1 MRNNIQQDVKV
12 ESGLVH
18 QSKFNRSGLVSTSTN
33 IGLVTPTKC
42 FYMQP
47 HSKEVIQSSELVRLA
62 AMVSPTYGDQKLKNW
77 YIFVPV
83 EEVDLNW
90 PMRMTLQGS
99 YRGSIDEIIESTKA
113 PNYPRGGLC
122 AMALR
127 GSVATLYVNKSG
139 VFANTNCKQWKT
151 ASWEEPE
158 LPDETTEWNK
168 ILSEFDYQF
177 AVADAVSGRRSL
189 KYVRLLNRN
198 ISEDVDATIQLANKY
213 VSGWGVP
220 KPSILNPL
228 QNGSI
233 DYDDS
238 PVSLESADLKIYFP
252 LSWEEEDPET
262 HETIE
267 IKYEC
272 CLAFRL
278 STHGVQVHKTL
289 VGLGYGFDLMDE
301 KPVEVNRLLAYYLA
315 YWRVFGLERWQNW
328 ETTYVN
334 KLIQL
339 FATDA
344 TGSVETSQIQH
355 LFDDIGCLW
364 VTENLDYISAH
375 TSTPTN
381 AGIGNS
387 LFNGLNPVVDV
398 SSQSGVAQPLEHMY
412 NMSRDFSY
420 SSSSDSPESFLLRG
434 DGHSFIKQTFHGFLD
449 SEIMRSAYKLA
460 NTSSL
465 LGRSTRKLLTM
476 FGLGDYLKATRDNF
490 VGYTETS
497 IDVQTIT
504 SLSDT
509 YKDGSG
515 KQLGQYV
522 GKGIGSKKHGVIKF
536 KSDSAGYLF
545 CLQAMTCD
553 SGYCQGID
561 ETISVIEEYQQYH
574 NHTDGLGY
582 ELAPF
587 SIICG
592 QMDIA
597 VNSRMPNDS
606 DFTGYD
612 GVDTPAKKPFGYRPR
627 NAGFKVA
634 RNVIMGGFALNS
646 MRKNF
651 ITYNMEKLFYPEQ
664 RYCERL
670 EDGQFLPMSGN
681 DNTIAYD
688 EIRTMPLDKM
698 PTAGDAWRF
707 LGRYPWMGNLLRIFA
722 QSGNDVKSWFRTV
735 FTTEQDGTDWQ
746 YTYRLDDNY
755 MVFQEFT
762 HKDYAPMQPIANTYG
777 TIDPEDRENNF
788 TDRV

>member
-12 ESGLVH
+12 ESGLIH

-42 FYMQP
+42 FFMQP

-90 PMRMTLQGS
+90 PLRMTMQGS
-99 YRGSIDEIIESTKA
+99 YRGDENEAVESSHA
-113 PNYPRGGLC
+113 PNYPRGGLS

-127 GSVATLYVNKSG
+127 GAVATLYVNKSG
-139 VFANTNCKQWKT
+139 AFANTNCKQWKT

-158 LPDETTEWNK
+158 LPGETTEWNK

-189 KYVRLLNRN
+189 KYVELLDRN
-198 ISEDVDATIQLANKY
+198 IAGSTATIPLANKF

-220 KPSILNPL
+220 KPSNLNPL
-228 QNGSI
+228 QNGSF
-233 DYDDS
+233 DYDNT
-238 PVSLESADLKIYFP
+238 PVSMESADIKIYFP
-252 LSWEEEDPET
+252 LSWEEENSET
-262 HETIE
+262 HENVTV
-267 IKYEC
+267 KYEC

-278 STHGVQVHKTL
+278 STFGVQVHKTL

-301 KPVEVNRLLAYYLA
+301 SPVEVNRLLAYYLA

-328 ETTYVN
+328 ETTYCN
-334 KLIQL
+334 KLIQK
-339 FATDA
+339 FSTRSD
-344 TGSVETSQIQH
+344 GSVSDEEIH
-355 LFDDIGCLW
+355 HFFMDIGCLW

-375 TSTPTN
+375 TSTPVN

-387 LFNGLNPVVDV
+387 LFNGVNPIVDV
-398 SSQSGVAQPLEHMY
+398 SSQTSSSSPLDHMY
-412 NMSRDFSY
+412 NPVRDYSY
-420 SSSSDSPESFLLRG
+420 TDSSVPAAFMYAG

-490 VGYTETS
+490 VGYTETK

-509 YKDGSG
+509 YKDGTG

-522 GKGIGSKKHGVIKF
+522 GKGIGSKKHSTIKF

-553 SGYCQGID
+553 SGYCQGVD
-561 ETISVIEEYQQYH
+561 ETISVIQEYQQYH
-574 NHTDGLGY
+574 NQTDGLGY

-597 VNSRMPNDS
+597 VNSNMPDDT
-606 DFTGYD
+606 DFNGYD
-612 GVDTPAKKPFGYRPR
+612 GVALGFGLPIKKQGTQVNLFLEYGKHGTKEQNLIREDY
-627 NAGFKVA
+627 FKVGISVSA
-634 RNVIMGGFALNS
+634 KDVWFFK
-646 MRKNF
+646 RK
-651 ITYNMEKLFYPEQ
+651 YQ
-664 RYCERL
+664 
-670 EDGQFLPMSGN
+670 
-681 DNTIAYD
+681 
-688 EIRTMPLDKM
+688 
-698 PTAGDAWRF
+698 
-707 LGRYPWMGNLLRIFA
+707 
-722 QSGNDVKSWFRTV
+722 
-735 FTTEQDGTDWQ
+735 
-746 YTYRLDDNY
+746 
-755 MVFQEFT
+755 
-762 HKDYAPMQPIANTYG
+762 
-777 TIDPEDRENNF
+777 
-788 TDRV
+788 